1 MQCSQ
6 SWPHTATRQAV
17 WAPVLLT
24 WLAVKAQ
31 SCSADNVLLAQRLGK
46 LVGRKGAEKTK
57 MTILK
62 GVSGA
67 LKPVSSPCPRQYS
80 SYKRASSEPFEMCC
94 PVIQCLMSTSTST
107 GKVYCIMKKR
117 CNGHTGANVFAA
129 WAPGIRQVDHAQGI
143 GRENSDQQFAQGDG
157 SLQLRS
163 SVCSLQTLMCSIRP
177 SLSSRSF

>member
-6 SWPHTATRQAV
+6 TWAYIAAGQAAWV
-17 WAPVLLT
+17 AVLLT

-67 LKPVSSPCPRQYS
+67 LKPVSAPCPRQYS
-80 SYKRASSEPFEMCC
+80 SYRHAS
-94 PVIQCLMSTSTST
+94 
-107 GKVYCIMKKR
+107 
-117 CNGHTGANVFAA
+117 A
-129 WAPGIRQVDHAQGI
+129 
-143 GRENSDQQFAQGDG
+143 
-157 SLQLRS
+157 
-163 SVCSLQTLMCSIRP
+163 
-177 SLSSRSF
+177 